1 MVVQDNSLCLVFLMN
16 LKKEGRVFSIM
27 PFATIWC
34 MQIKNCFFF
43 IPILIFTAGKGSG
56 RPTEVNENDE

>member
-16 LKKEGRVFSIM
+16 LKCSLLCHLKLSGVCKLRIVFSY
-27 PFATIWC
+27 FH
-34 MQIKNCFFF
+34 F
-43 IPILIFTAGKGSG
+43 LIFTAGKGSG